1 MEAWAA
7 ALAEMEVTA
16 ETEETVAVEVEE
28 TAVAAECRN
37 RLPGKMRNQ
46 LCMAQNIEYAVK
58 ESIDGRT
65 SDRIKRHL

>member
-1 MEAWAA
+1 M
-7 ALAEMEVTA
+7 AEMEIIA
-16 ETEETVAVEVEE
+16 ETVE
-28 TAVAAECRN
+28 TAVAEECRN